1 MFKIAVCDDE
11 SLFAENLKE
20 LISDY
25 MTEKDLV
32 FEIDTYTSGKKL
44 LEQGVKVTQYEII
57 FLDINMEEIDG
68 IKAAE
73 NIRKLSR
80 DVFIVF
86 VTAYVDYSLEGYRL
100 DVIRYLLKG
109 NTNFRNTVNECI
121 DAIMEKKNYSIVKK
135 EFNFK
140 EGRKEI
146 ALDKLLYIESN
157 LHKLEFFVTGSGQK
171 SYIMYEKL
179 DTLEDELAENNFIR
193 IHKSYLVNAKHIES
207 ITRYKVRLTSGV
219 ELAIPKARY
228 TYVKNQF
235 ITYQGEV

>member
-1 MFKIAVCDDE
+1 
-11 SLFAENLKE
+11 
-20 LISDY
+20 
-25 MTEKDLV
+25 
-32 FEIDTYTSGKKL
+32 
-44 LEQGVKVTQYEII
+44 
-57 FLDINMEEIDG
+57 
-68 IKAAE
+68 
-73 NIRKLSR
+73 
-80 DVFIVF
+80 
-86 VTAYVDYSLEGYRL
+86 
-100 DVIRYLLKG
+100 
-109 NTNFRNTVNECI
+109 
-121 DAIMEKKNYSIVKK
+121 MEKKNYSIVKK